1 MSRIRL
7 RFSWLGLWCI
17 YRKLDEKPTVAS
29 GLPVH
34 FGYIFLY
41 WFILV
46 NWANNNRSGLAYFI
60 FASNIVNLN
69 LLGLYHILELV
80 GGFKHFLFSII
91 YGIILPIDELI
102 FFKMV
107 IAPPTRE
114 LLSLCGC
121 SVSILPSSDW
131 GVSNLSSAIPI
142 SSTES
147 RLSSRSISAWNFPSL
162 VG

>member
-1 MSRIRL
+1 
-7 RFSWLGLWCI
+7 
-17 YRKLDEKPTVAS
+17 LDEKPTVAS

-91 YGIILPIDELI
+91 YGIILPVDKYFPRWL
-102 FFKMV
+102 K
-107 IAPPTRE
+107 PPTSEEINDSNDSNVVRF
-114 LLSLCGC
+114 
-121 SVSILPSSDW
+121 
-131 GVSNLSSAIPI
+131 VSNFSPSQTRFALKK
-142 SSTES
+142 S
-147 RLSSRSISAWNFPSL
+147 RHFF
-162 VG
+162 